1 MRNLRPR
8 SPAPVPTRL
17 LAMLVLCVACIPAFA
32 AERAELRVLLVG
44 NSLTYTNNLPGLLRS
59 LAAAQEEGPTIATAS
74 YVFPGADL
82 AWHWRKGAVA
92 KALRDEH
99 WDALVLQERGGILA
113 CLANRLHS
121 NEPDCQASRRAHRQ
135 FAELARERSVRVLLL
150 GTWGPDP
157 QWQAELDRGLRI
169 AAKSS
174 KATPVFAGTA
184 LRAYAHA
191 NPRQEMFT
199 DGNLHPALP
208 ASLIVAASLY
218 RELAG
223 REAQARDLALDFPL
237 RPVSAQL
244 QGIAPM
250 EAARPA
256 SEGRRASLPAS
267 ELAPLLQ
274 AAAID
279 P

>member
-1 MRNLRPR
+1 M
-8 SPAPVPTRL
+8 
-17 LAMLVLCVACIPAFA
+17 LALCVMCIPAFA
-32 AERAELRVLLVG
+32 AERTELRVLLVG
-44 NSLTYTNNLPGLLRS
+44 NSLTCTNNLPGLLRS
-59 LAAAQEEGPTIATAS
+59 LAATRDDGPVIVTAS

-82 AWHWRKGAVA
+82 AWHWRKGVVA
-92 KALRDEH
+92 KALREER
-99 WDALVLQERGGILA
+99 WDVLVLQERGGVLA

-135 FAELARERSVRVLLL
+135 LAELAQAQGARVLLL
-150 GTWGPDP
+150 GTWGPDS
-157 QWQAELDRGLRI
+157 QWQADLDRGLRI
-169 AAKSS
+169 VAKNA

-184 LRAYAHA
+184 LRAYAIA
-191 NPRQEMFT
+191 NPQREMFT
-199 DGNLHPALP
+199 DGNLHPTLP

-223 REAQARDLALDFPL
+223 REPQAHDLALDFPL
-237 RPVSAQL
+237 RPAAAQL

-250 EAARPA
+250 ETTGPA
-256 SEGRRASLPAS
+256 NQGQRALLPAS

-274 AAAID
+274 AAAVD